1 MPSRKKLQGK
11 LRKAKQAT
19 TKNACDHFGNDRSYS
34 KTDVNAANELATE
47 FVTNYMSKYN
57 ALGRGESDGRDVEMV
72 YNVYDRYRQFSD
84 SGKDLFRVIVL
95 SNGTSACLHVA
106 DQIDLTKEHYMYD
119 PLPYAMSL
127 IMLAIEIRDKY
138 EGDLND
144 NIVGEIRRS
153 LDDMTECPREI
164 VKFFHRRNSC
174 NCLKELYYKLKES
187 TPRTAECW
195 HCQKVV
201 DIRKLSRCESC
212 QVAQFCSYDCAVAHW
227 PQHREKCKK
236 YQKNPYQPRQTNSSG

>member
-1 MPSRKKLQGK
+1 
-11 LRKAKQAT
+11 
-19 TKNACDHFGNDRSYS
+19 
-34 KTDVNAANELATE
+34 
-47 FVTNYMSKYN
+47 
-57 ALGRGESDGRDVEMV
+57 MV
-72 YNVYDRYRQFSD
+72 YDVYDRYRQFSD
-84 SGKDLFRVIVL
+84 SGKDLFRIIIL
-95 SNGTSACLHVA
+95 SNGTSACLHIA
-106 DQIDLTKEHYMYD
+106 DQIDLTKEHYMHD

-138 EGDLND
+138 EGALND

-201 DIRKLSRCESC
+201 DIRELSRCESC

-236 YQKNPYQPRQTNSSG
+236 YQKNPYQPPQTNSSG